1 MNREESLRQ
10 SISWDEIV
18 AIEPRIESLL
28 RYTTWIIDPG
38 GDYFCANE
46 IWYNLLKPQ
55 MVKLV
60 GWGREWHPGIMIG
73 PVVIKNAADI
83 MKEGRV
89 YDLVYRK
96 IYDALPGCRN
106 CGCM

>member
-1 MNREESLRQ
+1 MSREESLRQ
-10 SISWDEIV
+10 SLTWDELV
-18 AIEPRIESLL
+18 TIEPRLKALL
-28 RYTTWIIDPG
+28 MYSTCVKDPG

-60 GWGREWHPGIMIG
+60 GWGREWHPNPIM
-73 PVVIKNAADI
+73 IKNAADI

-89 YDLVYRK
+89 YDLVYHK
-96 IYDALPGCRN
+96 IYDTLPGCRN